1 MDFFQVGI
9 FFVPTFASK
18 KNYRMEK
25 IYVDP
30 ASRSELVKKYG
41 AVNVSKA
48 LSFSSNSQ
56 MSKEIRHEA
65 MNTYQGYIF
74 KF

>member
-1 MDFFQVGI
+1 
-9 FFVPTFASK
+9 
-18 KNYRMEK
+18 MEK
-25 IYVDP
+25 ICVDP
-30 ASRSELVKKYG
+30 ASRLELIKKYG

-48 LSFSSNSQ
+48 LNFKANSQ

>member
-1 MDFFQVGI
+1 
-9 FFVPTFASK
+9 
-18 KNYRMEK
+18 MEK

-30 ASRSELVKKYG
+30 ASRLELVKKYG